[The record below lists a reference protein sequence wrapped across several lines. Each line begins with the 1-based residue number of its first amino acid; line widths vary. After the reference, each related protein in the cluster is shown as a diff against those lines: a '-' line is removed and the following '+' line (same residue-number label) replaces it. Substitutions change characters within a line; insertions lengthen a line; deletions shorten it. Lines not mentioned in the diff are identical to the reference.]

1 MDYTYFII
9 FNLIIYY
16 YLYIFNIYNNQ
27 KSKLLTWL
35 KKKFYLLTHLKFK
48 KKIAF
53 KLNRFIGLAD
63 RLPDA

>member
-9 FNLIIYY
+9 FNLIIIII
-16 YLYIFNIYNNQ
+16 YIFYIYNNQ
-27 KSKLLTWL
+27 KKQAFNLVE
-35 KKKFYLLTHLKFK
+35 KKSFYLLTHLKLK